1 MHFEILVEDLSG
13 KTTLEILIPKVIG
26 EDHTCRVISYRGIGR
41 IPKDLKSH
49 SDIHNRILLDRLP
62 SLLKGYGETYSN
74 NPAKH
79 STALIIVCDL
89 DKKCL
94 KNFRQELLDVM
105 NECNPVLETRFC
117 IAVEEGEA
125 WFLGDL
131 IAIKKAY
138 TKAKNSILKQYQND
152 SICDTWELLADAICK
167 GGSSKLKERGWQAV
181 GREKSVWAERIT
193 PFMDINK
200 NKSPSFRY
208 FRDKI
213 RELI

>member
-26 EDHTCRVISYRGIGR
+26 EDHTCRVISCRGIGR

-105 NECNPVLETRFC
+105 NECNPALETRFC

-138 TKAKNSILKQYQND
+138 TKAKNSILKQ
-152 SICDTWELLADAICK
+152 
-167 GGSSKLKERGWQAV
+167 
-181 GREKSVWAERIT
+181 
-193 PFMDINK
+193 
-200 NKSPSFRY
+200 
-208 FRDKI
+208 
-213 RELI
+213 